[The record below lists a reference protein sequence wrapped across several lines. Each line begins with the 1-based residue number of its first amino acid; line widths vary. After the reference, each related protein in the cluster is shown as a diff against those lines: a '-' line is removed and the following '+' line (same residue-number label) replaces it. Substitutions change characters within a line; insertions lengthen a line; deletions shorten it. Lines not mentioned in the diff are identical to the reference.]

1 MVELVLEQLAEAN
14 RSLAAANE
22 EDYAGEDGLLYC
34 GRCHTPKQFFM
45 PEEMLK
51 FIREK
56 TGWCRCRCEQE
67 KFDREKERERLER
80 QRILNEECR
89 CQGITDPAYRN
100 MRFER
105 DDSPDSELSK
115 AARHYAGVFRPAP
128 KQHGLLFMGGV
139 GTGKTFLACCIANA
153 VIDRGMTAIVTGL
166 PPLIRQ
172 LADYRQADMTL
183 TRIQNVDLLV
193 LDDVGA
199 TRDSDFNTEKLFE
212 LVDAR
217 YRSGKPMIV
226 TTNLSPE
233 DINSSGLANQRIFD
247 RIIERCRQVPVVG
260 GSRRRQGKR

>member
-1 MVELVLEQLAEAN
+1 MFEQVFEELIQN
-14 RSLAAANE
+14 TRNAANPTE
-22 EDYAGEDGLLYC
+22 EDYTGEDGLLYC
-34 GRCHTPKQFFM
+34 GKCHTPKQFFM

-51 FIREK
+51 FIKEK

-115 AARHYAGVFRPAP
+115 AAQHYAGVFRAAP
-128 KQHGLLFMGGV
+128 EQHGLLFMGGV

-172 LADYRQADMTL
+172 LADYKQADMTL

-193 LDDVGA
+193 LDDVGT

-217 YRSGKPMIV
+217 YCCGKPMIV

-233 DINSSGLANQRIFD
+233 DINSGSLANQRIFD

-260 GSRRRQGKR
+260 QSRRRR